1 MTKLIIAGHAGY
13 GSAMKRNISML
24 AGEVPD
30 IISVDFDEDD
40 DLEQLREKYADVL
53 KKTEG
58 YDVLFACD
66 LPGGTPFR
74 EAAMICHGNDN
85 YAVIAGLNT
94 SAYVDIAYSLH
105 LSPKEL
111 AVQAADVAKASVVI
125 FAAGQQL

>member
-1 MTKLIIAGHAGY
+1 MTKLIITGHAGY

-30 IISVDFDEDD
+30 IISVDFDEED
-40 DLEQLREKYADVL
+40 DLNKLRKKYADAL
-53 KKTEG
+53 KETEG

-66 LPGGTPFR
+66 LAGGTPFR
-74 EAAMICHGNDN
+74 EAALICHENDN

-94 SAYVDIAYSLH
+94 SAYVDMTYSLH

-111 AVQAADVAKASVVI
+111 AAQAADAAKASIVI